1 MQNRAIRTPLSVSY
15 DSFQE
20 IFRAQ
25 PDRLYWFT
33 HCPHLRPIQDLHHH
47 DAVEVGYCSS
57 GAGIFLIDGAVCSF
71 SAPCVTVLY
80 PGQLHKARSLG
91 EQRSQWMFI
100 TFREEAVLPPRPA
113 VSSDFPSRLIAR
125 TGSLSRE
132 PELVRLAKEAAA
144 ELEGGRAGS
153 EECAR
158 ALLAALLIR
167 HRRLMEEQAPSLS
180 SGEPEDQREEA
191 RRCLERLRPV
201 MEYLSGAYAQE
212 LTVEDLAARFYVNP
226 TTLRKWFRGA
236 VGVSPL
242 HYLHRVRISAAC
254 SLLRGTGRS
263 VLDIAMEVGYRSSS
277 SFNRHFLEECGCS
290 PVEYRR
296 RG

>member
-1 MQNRAIRTPLSVSY
+1 MQNRAIRTPLPVSY

-113 VSSDFPSRLIAR
+113 VSSGFPSRLIAR

-144 ELEGGRAGS
+144 ELEGYDSVGVAGR
-153 EECAR
+153 
-158 ALLAALLIR
+158 
-167 HRRLMEEQAPSLS
+167 
-180 SGEPEDQREEA
+180 EA
-191 RRCLERLRPV
+191 RSAPGRCWP
-201 MEYLSGAYAQE
+201 
-212 LTVEDLAARFYVNP
+212 P
-226 TTLRKWFRGA
+226 
-236 VGVSPL
+236 
-242 HYLHRVRISAAC
+242 
-254 SLLRGTGRS
+254 
-263 VLDIAMEVGYRSSS
+263 SSS
-277 SFNRHFLEECGCS
+277 ATDD
-290 PVEYRR
+290 
-296 RG
+296 